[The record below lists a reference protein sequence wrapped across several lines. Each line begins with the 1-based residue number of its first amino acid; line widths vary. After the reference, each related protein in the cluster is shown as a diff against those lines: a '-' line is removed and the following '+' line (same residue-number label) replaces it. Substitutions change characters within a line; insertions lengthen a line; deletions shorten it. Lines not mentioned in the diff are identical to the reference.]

1 MNRWIVSIFVV
12 TLYIHL
18 FNAIAN
24 MYLDSDRTLQLG
36 DLYRKVVPPVKLSIE
51 L

>member
-1 MNRWIVSIFVV
+1 MNGWVVSIFVA
-12 TLYIHL
+12 TLYVHL

-24 MYLDSDRTLQLG
+24 MYLDSDRTLVLA
-36 DLYRKVVPPVKLSIE
+36 DLYRKVMPPVKISIE